1 MNTKNNCNI
10 VSVGKRRDGGTRYW
24 CLQHKADATAKYGV
38 PAPKCRYADIPIVS
52 ASETVK
58 IDIAEYPG
66 GVALWGAVPPVYD
79 TTLQPLDRGI
89 HVHARQSSESK
100 KEIDETFRKV
110 FLVDGNNPLRKA
122 EISEL
127 DAIYYMVTS
136 IFGYPMKYIE
146 CTRCHCPHLDKD
158 WFSLNPHQR
167 HLCAGC
173 GQYFR
178 DDSKA
183 IGNPIKKTQSLFDN
197 QLSKT
202 KKINSPLKIKQS
214 DYKGGVQI
222 CGSNSAIFWTSGV
235 EEEEGIHVHAFTDDK
250 SLPVIDD
257 TFSKVVIDGFDL
269 DPSMVR
275 TLMAQNSIPHISG
288 RVVSF
293 SCPHCNNSHFSD
305 GESSFT
311 PSKNHICNYC
321 HKNFQSKGRL
331 KNVVGNPLIQ
341 ILSDLKKMQSESLK
355 NIILIYW
362 RKLFKKVS
370 VEFYMVDVA

>member
-1 MNTKNNCNI
+1 MNNLNNCNI

-38 PAPKCRYADIPIVS
+38 PAEKCRYADIPDVS

-79 TTLQPLDRGI
+79 TTLQPVDRGI
-89 HVHARQSSESK
+89 HVHARQSSESS

-110 FLVDGNNPLRKA
+110 LLVDENNPVK
-122 EISEL
+122 ESQISEL

-136 IFGYPMKYIE
+136 IFGYPMKYVE
-146 CTRCHCPHLDKD
+146 CTRCQYPHLDKD

-178 DDSKA
+178 DTSKA
-183 IGNPIKKTQSLFDN
+183 IGNPIKKTQLLFDN
-197 QLSKT
+197 EPSKT
-202 KKINSPLKIKQS
+202 RKIDRPLEIKQG
-214 DYKGGVQI
+214 DYKGGIQI
-222 CGSNSAIFWTSGV
+222 WGSNAAIFWTSIV
-235 EEEEGIHVHAFTDDK
+235 EEEEGIHVHAFSDDK
-250 SLPVIDD
+250 SLPIIDD
-257 TFSKVVIDGFDL
+257 TFSKVVIDGVEL

-275 TLMAQNSIPHISG
+275 ILMAQNSIPHISG
-288 RVVSF
+288 RVASF
-293 SCPHCNNSHFSD
+293 NCPHCNNSHFSN

-311 PSKNHICNYC
+311 PNKTHVCNYC
-321 HKNFQSKGRL
+321 QIEFQSKGRL
-331 KNVVGNPLIQ
+331 RNIIGNPLIQ
-341 ILSDLKKMQSESLK
+341 SLSDLEK
-355 NIILIYW
+355 NAV
-362 RKLFKKVS
+362 RKPQKHSSNLLP
-370 VEFYMVDVA
+370 ETL